1 MAFLLGAPIPLAALG
16 AASFVLITRRVK
28 AERIF
33 RGVDWSLLIF
43 FGGLFVVT
51 GALETSGLSD
61 SVFSVLQPL
70 AEGELA
76 G

>member
-1 MAFLLGAPIPLAALG
+1 MLNKSLLATAGMLLAFLLGAPIPLAALG

-43 FGGLFVVT
+43 L
-51 GALETSGLSD
+51 AACLSLRARWKQA
-61 SVFSVLQPL
+61 V
-70 AEGELA
+70 
-76 G
+76 